1 MRAIINFRFLLLW
14 SSLTFAAAVQAE
26 DTPVFEIK
34 RAEFELDGS
43 QLVLDAR
50 IDIELPGYIEMAI
63 DQGFAVP
70 VSFDVDIMQD
80 RKYWFD
86 RKIVSIKQ
94 QYILHF
100 LPMLSSYVVTNI
112 NSGTRTYFDSRE
124 EAVRSLEDISQYA
137 MFDIGNIDA
146 GLKVYARMRFGLN
159 SDELPLPLK
168 SSSLWAND
176 WDLQS
181 DWFSWGLDRVGR

>member
-1 MRAIINFRFLLLW
+1 MFNLRLLLLW
-14 SSLTFAAAVQAE
+14 VSLTFVGAVQAE
-26 DTPVFEIK
+26 DNPVFEIK
-34 RAEFELDGS
+34 RAEFKLDGS
-43 QLVLDAR
+43 LLVLDAR
-50 IDIELPGYIEMAI
+50 IGIELPDYIEMAV

-70 VSFDVDIMQD
+70 VSFDVEIMQA

-86 RKIVSIKQ
+86 RKIVSLKQ

-100 LPMLSSYVVTNI
+100 LPMLNSYVVADI
-112 NSGTRTYFDSRE
+112 NSSSRTYFDSRE
-124 EAVRSLEDISQYA
+124 EAVRSLQYISGYS

-146 GLKVYARMRFGLN
+146 GLNVYARMRFGLN
-159 SDELPLPLK
+159 IDELPLPLK

-181 DWFSWGLDRVGR
+181 DWFSWDMDGVGR